1 MCGIVGYIGDK
12 KAAPILLAGLKKLE
26 YRGYDSAGIAVQEEE
41 AVKILKKEG
50 KLDKL
55 KTSAENEIFNGDTG
69 IGHTRWATHGKPS
82 DTNSHPHTD
91 SFSKVVIVHN
101 GIIENFRELK
111 EELAAK
117 GHQFN
122 SETDTE
128 VAAHLIASYYQE
140 NDLKDAVIKAVKR
153 LEGSFALA
161 VMSDM
166 EKDRIIAV
174 RKDSPLI
181 VGLGENENFLASDI
195 PAYLE
200 HTDDFYILEDG
211 EIADIRKD
219 EVKIYSFSGQ
229 LIADKNKT
237 KIDWDAEMA
246 EKQGYEH
253 FMLKEIHE
261 QPESLKRLLEDNL
274 KDGKIDLTES
284 GLAKNWLQNYDKIHI
299 VACGTAYH
307 SGALAK
313 YLLEDKLRIPVEVEV
328 ASEYRYRNPI
338 INERTLMIVVS
349 QSGETADTLAA
360 LRLAKSQGAAV
371 LALTNSRDSSIAR
384 ESDMLI
390 YLKAGPEI
398 AVAST
403 KAYTNMVA
411 AFYILLIDGMRQRQ
425 EISDELTAE
434 YTSDLIKLPEMIRQ
448 LSEQSKKQIKEI
460 AAKYAEK
467 ENIFFIG
474 RNTDYTLAL
483 EGALKLKEISYI
495 HAEAYPAGELK
506 HGTLALIEENVPVIA
521 LGSRA
526 DVFPKLFS
534 NLKEV
539 KARGAET
546 LLITEEEQKFETES
560 VDHLIEL
567 PILNQDFA
575 GLLAIIPLQLL
586 AYYTALNC
594 GEDID
599 QPRNLAKSV
608 TVE

>member
-1 MCGIVGYIGDK
+1 MCGIVGYIGEK
-12 KAAPILLAGLKKLE
+12 KAAPILLSGLKKLE
-26 YRGYDSAGIAVQEEE
+26 YRGYDSAGIAIQEKE
-41 AVKILKKEG
+41 AVKIIKKEG

-55 KTSAENEIFNGDTG
+55 KASAESEVFYGGTG
-69 IGHTRWATHGKPS
+69 IGHTRWATHGRPS
-82 DTNSHPHTD
+82 DINSHPHTD
-91 SFSKVVIVHN
+91 SFSEIVIVHN

-111 EELAAK
+111 EELIEQ
-117 GHQFN
+117 GHRFK

-128 VAAHLIASYYQE
+128 VVAHLISTYYDD
-140 NDLKDAVIKAVKR
+140 DLKTAVSKAVKS

-161 VMSDM
+161 VMSHN

-181 VGLGENENFLASDI
+181 IGLGENENFLASDI

-200 HTDDFYILEDG
+200 HTDNFYILEDG
-211 EIADIRKD
+211 EIADIRKN
-219 EVKIYSFSGQ
+219 EVDIYKFNGD
-229 LIADKNKT
+229 LIANKT
-237 KIDWDAEMA
+237 KTKINWDAEMA
-246 EKQGYEH
+246 EKQGYDH

-274 KDGKIDLTES
+274 KDGKIDLTAS
-284 GLAKNWLQNYDKIHI
+284 GLAENWLDNYDKIHI

-338 INERTLMIVVS
+338 VNDRTLMIVVS

-360 LRLAKSQGAAV
+360 LRLARSKGASV

-411 AFYILLIDGMRQRQ
+411 AFYILLIDGMRQRDD
-425 EISDELTAE
+425 ISKELVVN
-434 YTSDLIKLPEMIRQ
+434 YTSDLIKLPEMIRK
-448 LSEQSKKQIKEI
+448 LSQQSKEQIEI
-460 AAKYAEK
+460 IANKYAQK

-506 HGTLALIEENVPVIA
+506 HGTLALVEENVPVVA

-526 DVFPKLFS
+526 DIFAKLFS

-546 LLITEEEQKFETES
+546 LLITEENQKFETDS
-560 VDHLIEL
+560 VDYLIEL
-567 PILNQDFA
+567 PVLNKDFA

>member
-1 MCGIVGYIGDK
+1 MCGIVGYIGEK
-12 KAAPILLAGLKKLE
+12 KAAPILLSGLKKLE
-26 YRGYDSAGIAVQEEE
+26 YRGYDSAGIAVQEKE
-41 AVKILKKEG
+41 AVKIVKKEG

-55 KTSAENEIFNGDTG
+55 KASAESEIFYGGTG
-69 IGHTRWATHGKPS
+69 IGHTRWATHGRPS
-82 DTNSHPHTD
+82 DINSHPHTD
-91 SFSKVVIVHN
+91 SFSEIVIVHN

-111 EELAAK
+111 EELIEQ
-117 GHQFN
+117 GHRFK

-128 VAAHLIASYYQE
+128 VVAHLISTYYDD
-140 NDLKDAVIKAVKR
+140 DLKTAVSKAVKS

-161 VMSDM
+161 VMSHT

-181 VGLGENENFLASDI
+181 IGLGENENFLASDI

-200 HTDDFYILEDG
+200 HTDNFYILEDG
-211 EIADIRKD
+211 EIADIRKN
-219 EVKIYSFSGQ
+219 EVDIYKFNGD
-229 LIADKNKT
+229 LIANKT
-237 KIDWDAEMA
+237 KTKINWDAEMA
-246 EKQGYEH
+246 EKQGYDH

-274 KDGKIDLTES
+274 KDGKIDLTAS
-284 GLAKNWLQNYDKIHI
+284 GLTENWLDNYDKIHI

-338 INERTLMIVVS
+338 VNDRTLMIVVS

-360 LRLAKSQGAAV
+360 LRLARSKGASV

-411 AFYILLIDGMRQRQ
+411 AFYILLIDGMRQRDD
-425 EISDELTAE
+425 ISKELVVN
-434 YTSDLIKLPEMIRQ
+434 YTSDLIKLPEMIRK
-448 LSEQSKKQIKEI
+448 LSQQSKEQIEI
-460 AAKYAEK
+460 IANKYAQK

-506 HGTLALIEENVPVIA
+506 HGTLALVEENVPVVA

-526 DVFPKLFS
+526 DIFAKLFS

-546 LLITEEEQKFETES
+546 LLITEENQKFETDS
-560 VDHLIEL
+560 VDYLIEL
-567 PILNQDFA
+567 PVLNKDFA

>member
-12 KAAPILLAGLKKLE
+12 KAAPILMEGLEHLE
-26 YRGYDSAGIAVQEEE
+26 YRGYDSAGIALQNENNINVT
-41 AVKILKKEG
+41 KEVG
-50 KLDKL
+50 KLDEL
-55 KTSAENEIFNGDTG
+55 KELLNFSKEKGRKG
-69 IGHTRWATHGKPS
+69 IGHTRWATHGRPS
-82 DTNSHPHTD
+82 KINSHPHYD
-91 SFSKVVIVHN
+91 CHDEFAVVHN
-101 GIIENFRELK
+101 GIIENFQELK
-111 EELAAK
+111 NDLMVK
-117 GHQFN
+117 GHDFK

-128 VAAHLIASYYQE
+128 VIAHLIEEKYTS
-140 NDLKDAVIKAVKR
+140 NLKEAVREAVR
-153 LEGSFALA
+153 VLEGSYALA
-161 VMSDM
+161 VLSTKEPD
-166 EKDRIIAV
+166 KIIGV
-174 RKDSPLI
+174 RKDSPLVI
-181 VGLGENENFLASDI
+181 GKNNGENFIASDMT
-195 PAYLE
+195 AFLSY
-200 HTDDFYILEDG
+200 TDQFYILDDG
-211 EIADIRKD
+211 EMAEVTKDNIDLFNLDGENITKDIFK
-219 EVKIYSFSGQ
+219 V
-229 LIADKNKT
+229 
-237 KIDWDAEMA
+237 DWDAEMA
-246 EKQGYEH
+246 EKNGYEH
-253 FMLKEIHE
+253 YMLKEINE
-261 QPESLKRLLEDNL
+261 QPDSIRRVLNNRISPAGINFSEIGFTKE
-274 KDGKIDLTES
+274 EM
-284 GLAKNWLQNYDKIHI
+284 AEFDKLYV

-307 SGALAK
+307 SGLVGE
-313 YLLEDKLRIPVEVEV
+313 YLIEEMVNIPVEVEV
-328 ASEYRYRNPI
+328 ASEFRYKEPI
-338 INERTLMIVVS
+338 LDKNTLVVVVS

-360 LRLAKSQGAAV
+360 LRLAKKQGAKV
-371 LALTNSRDSSIAR
+371 LGLVNVKGSTISREAD
-384 ESDMLI
+384 EVI

-425 EISDELTAE
+425 EISDQVTAQ

-448 LSEQSKKQIKEI
+448 LSEQSKTQIKLI
-460 AAKYAEK
+460 ADKYAEK

-506 HGTLALIEENVPVIA
+506 HGTLALVEEGVPVVA

-526 DVFPKLFS
+526 DVFAKLFS

-546 LLITEEEQKFETES
+546 LLITEEDQKFETES

-567 PILNQDFA
+567 PLLNQDFA

>member
-1 MCGIVGYIGDK
+1 MCGIVGYIGEK
-12 KAAPILLAGLKKLE
+12 KAAPILLSGLKKLE
-26 YRGYDSAGIAVQEEE
+26 YRGYDSAGIAVQEKE
-41 AVKILKKEG
+41 AVKIVKKEG

-55 KTSAENEIFNGDTG
+55 KASAESEIFYGGTG
-69 IGHTRWATHGKPS
+69 IGHTRWATHGRPS
-82 DTNSHPHTD
+82 DINSHPHTD
-91 SFSKVVIVHN
+91 SFSEIVIVHN

-111 EELAAK
+111 EELIEQ
-117 GHQFN
+117 GHRFK

-128 VAAHLIASYYQE
+128 VVAHLISTYYDD
-140 NDLKDAVIKAVKR
+140 DLKTAVSKAVKS

-161 VMSDM
+161 VMSHT

-181 VGLGENENFLASDI
+181 IGLGENENFLASDI

-200 HTDDFYILEDG
+200 HTDNFYILEDG
-211 EIADIRKD
+211 EIADIRKN
-219 EVKIYSFSGQ
+219 EVDIYKFNGD
-229 LIADKNKT
+229 LIANKT
-237 KIDWDAEMA
+237 KTKINWDAEMA
-246 EKQGYEH
+246 EKQGYDH

-274 KDGKIDLTES
+274 KDGKIDLTAS
-284 GLAKNWLQNYDKIHI
+284 GLTENWLDNYDKIHI

-338 INERTLMIVVS
+338 VNDRTLMIVVS

-360 LRLAKSQGAAV
+360 LRLARSKGASV

-411 AFYILLIDGMRQRQ
+411 AFYILLIDGMRQRDD
-425 EISDELTAE
+425 ISKELVVN
-434 YTSDLIKLPEMIRQ
+434 YTSDLIKLPEMIRK
-448 LSEQSKKQIKEI
+448 LSQQSKEQIEI
-460 AAKYAEK
+460 IANKYAQK

-506 HGTLALIEENVPVIA
+506 HGTLALVEENVPVVA

-526 DVFPKLFS
+526 DIFAKLFS

-546 LLITEEEQKFETES
+546 LLITEENQKFEADS
-560 VDHLIEL
+560 VDYLIEL
-567 PILNQDFA
+567 PVLNKDFA

>member
-26 YRGYDSAGIAVQEEE
+26 YRGYDSAGIAVQEKK
-41 AVKILKKEG
+41 AVKIVKKEG

-55 KTSAENEIFNGDTG
+55 KSRTGEEVFYGRTG
-69 IGHTRWATHGKPS
+69 IGHTRWATHGRPS
-82 DTNSHPHTD
+82 DINSHPHTD
-91 SFSKVVIVHN
+91 SFSEIVIVHN

-111 EELAAK
+111 EELSAA
-117 GHQFN
+117 GHQFK

-128 VAAHLIASYYQE
+128 VVAHLISTYYDD
-140 NDLKDAVIKAVKR
+140 DLRTAVNKTVKR

-161 VMSDM
+161 VMSKQ
-166 EKDRIIAV
+166 EKDKIIAV

-181 VGLGENENFLASDI
+181 IGLGENENFLASDI

-200 HTDDFYILEDG
+200 HTDNFYILEDG
-211 EIADIRKD
+211 EIADIRKNK
-219 EVKIYSFSGQ
+219 VNIYKFNGD
-229 LIADKNKT
+229 LIANKNKT
-237 KIDWDAEMA
+237 KISWDAEMA
-246 EKQGYEH
+246 EKQGYQH

-261 QPESLKRLLEDNL
+261 QSESLKRLLEDNL
-274 KDGKIDLTES
+274 NGGQIDLTAS
-284 GLAKNWLQNYDKIHI
+284 GLAEDWLDNYDKIHI

-338 INERTLMIVVS
+338 VDAGTLMIVVS

-360 LRLAKSQGAAV
+360 LRLAKEKGASV

-384 ESDMLI
+384 ESDMVI

-411 AFYILLIDGMRQRQ
+411 AFYLLLVDGMRQRDN
-425 EISDELTAE
+425 ISDQITAE
-434 YTSDLIKLPEMIRQ
+434 YTSDLIKLPEMIRK
-448 LSEQSKKQIKEI
+448 LSEQSKEQIQAI
-460 AAKYAEK
+460 ADNYADK

-506 HGTLALIEENVPVIA
+506 HGTLALIEEGVPVVA

-526 DVFPKLFS
+526 DIFSKLFS

-546 LLITEEEQKFETES
+546 LLITEENQKFEIES

-567 PILNQDFA
+567 PILNKDFA

>member
-1 MCGIVGYIGDK
+1 VNIYK
-12 KAAPILLAGLKKLE
+12 
-26 YRGYDSAGIAVQEEE
+26 
-41 AVKILKKEG
+41 
-50 KLDKL
+50 
-55 KTSAENEIFNGDTG
+55 FNGD
-69 IGHTRWATHGKPS
+69 
-82 DTNSHPHTD
+82 
-91 SFSKVVIVHN
+91 
-101 GIIENFRELK
+101 
-111 EELAAK
+111 
-117 GHQFN
+117 
-122 SETDTE
+122 
-128 VAAHLIASYYQE
+128 LIA
-140 NDLKDAVIKAVKR
+140 N
-153 LEGSFALA
+153 
-161 VMSDM
+161 
-166 EKDRIIAV
+166 
-174 RKDSPLI
+174 
-181 VGLGENENFLASDI
+181 
-195 PAYLE
+195 
-200 HTDDFYILEDG
+200 
-211 EIADIRKD
+211 
-219 EVKIYSFSGQ
+219 
-229 LIADKNKT
+229 KNKT
-237 KIDWDAEMA
+237 KISWDAEMA
-246 EKQGYEH
+246 EKQGYQH

-261 QPESLKRLLEDNL
+261 QSESLKRLLEDNL
-274 KDGKIDLTES
+274 NGGQIDLTAS
-284 GLAKNWLQNYDKIHI
+284 GLAEDWLDNYDKIHI

-338 INERTLMIVVS
+338 VDAGTLMIVVS

-360 LRLAKSQGAAV
+360 LRLAKKKGASV

-384 ESDMLI
+384 ESDMVI

-411 AFYILLIDGMRQRQ
+411 AFYLLLVDGMRQRDN
-425 EISDELTAE
+425 ISDQITAE
-434 YTSDLIKLPEMIRQ
+434 YTSDLIKLPEMIRK
-448 LSEQSKKQIKEI
+448 LSEQSKEQIQAI
-460 AAKYAEK
+460 ANNYEDK

-506 HGTLALIEENVPVIA
+506 HGTLALIEEGVPVVA

-526 DVFPKLFS
+526 DIFSKLFS

-546 LLITEEEQKFETES
+546 LLITEENQKFETES

-567 PILNQDFA
+567 PILNKDFA

>member
-1 MCGIVGYIGDK
+1 MCGIVGYIGEK
-12 KAAPILLAGLKKLE
+12 KAAPILLSGLKKLE
-26 YRGYDSAGIAVQEEE
+26 YRGYDSAGIAVQEKK
-41 AVKILKKEG
+41 AVKIVKKEG

-55 KTSAENEIFNGDTG
+55 KSSAEEEIFYGGTG
-69 IGHTRWATHGKPS
+69 IGHTRWATHGRPS
-82 DTNSHPHTD
+82 DINSHPHTD
-91 SFSKVVIVHN
+91 SFSEIVIVHN

-111 EELAAK
+111 EDLAAA
-117 GHQFN
+117 GHQFK
-122 SETDTE
+122 SETDSE
-128 VAAHLIASYYQE
+128 VVAHLISTYYE
-140 NDLKDAVIKAVKR
+140 DDLRAAVNKTVER

-161 VMSDM
+161 VMSRQ

-181 VGLGENENFLASDI
+181 IGLGENENFLASDI

-200 HTDDFYILEDG
+200 HTNDFYILEDG
-211 EIADIRKD
+211 EIADIRKE
-219 EVKIYSFSGQ
+219 EVTIYTFNGDM
-229 LIADKNKT
+229 IANKSKT
-237 KIDWDAEMA
+237 KISWDAEMA
-246 EKQGYEH
+246 EKQGYQH

-274 KDGKIDLTES
+274 KSGYVDLTAS
-284 GLAKNWLQNYDKIHI
+284 GLAENWLDNYDKIHI

-338 INERTLMIVVS
+338 IDAGTLMIVVS

-360 LRLAKSQGAAV
+360 LRLAKKKGASV

-384 ESDMLI
+384 ESDMVI

-411 AFYILLIDGMRQRQ
+411 AFYLLLIDGMRQRDN
-425 EISDELTAE
+425 ISEQITAD
-434 YTSDLIKLPEMIRQ
+434 YTSDLIKLPEMIRK
-448 LSEQSKKQIKEI
+448 LSEQSKEQIQAI
-460 AAKYAEK
+460 ADNYADK

-506 HGTLALIEENVPVIA
+506 HGTLALIEEGVAVVA

-526 DVFPKLFS
+526 DIFPKLFS

-546 LLITEEEQKFETES
+546 LLITEENQRFETES
-560 VDHLIEL
+560 VNHLIKL
-567 PILNQDFA
+567 PVLNEDFA

>member
-1 MCGIVGYIGDK
+1 MCGIVGYTGK
-12 KAAPILLAGLKKLE
+12 QKAAPILLSGLKKLE
-26 YRGYDSAGIAVQEEE
+26 YRGYDSAGIAVHEKDTI
-41 AVKILKKEG
+41 KIIKKEG

-55 KTSAENEIFNGDTG
+55 KQKAAAEDFYGITG

-82 DTNSHPHTD
+82 DVNSHPHTD
-91 SFSKVVIVHN
+91 SFSEIVLVHN

-111 EELAAK
+111 DELLQE
-117 GHQFN
+117 GHQFK

-128 VAAHLIASYYQE
+128 VIAHLIAGYYE
-140 NDLKDAVIKAVKR
+140 DDLREAVRLTIRK

-161 VMSDM
+161 VMSKK

-181 VGLGENENFLASDI
+181 IGLGENENFLASDI
-195 PAYLE
+195 PAYLD
-200 HTDDFYILEDG
+200 HTNDFYILENG
-211 EIADIRKD
+211 EIADIKSD
-219 EVKIYSFSGQ
+219 EVKIYSFKGE
-229 LIADKNKT
+229 LIVDKDKT
-237 KIDWDAEMA
+237 NIDWDAEMA
-246 EKQGYEH
+246 EKQGYQH
-253 FMLKEIHE
+253 FMLKEINE
-261 QPESLKRLLEDNL
+261 QPESLKRLFEKNIEA
-274 KDGKIDLTES
+274 GKINLRKN
-284 GLAKNWLQNYDKIHI
+284 GLASNWLENYDRIHI

-313 YLLEDKLRIPVEVEV
+313 YLLEDKLQIPVEVEV

-338 INERTLMIVVS
+338 INEQTLMVVVS

-360 LRLAKSQGAAV
+360 LRLAKENRAEV

-384 ESDMLI
+384 ESDMVI
-390 YLKAGPEI
+390 YLEAGPEI

-411 AFYILLIDGMRQRQ
+411 VFYMLLIDGMRQCPQ
-425 EISDELTAE
+425 ISDEMTAK
-434 YTSDLIKLPEMIRQ
+434 YTSDLIKLPEMVRK
-448 LSEQSKKQIKEI
+448 LSEKSQSKIKFL
-460 AAKYAEK
+460 AQKYANK

-506 HGTLALIEENVPVIA
+506 HGTLALIEKDVPVIA
-521 LGSRA
+521 IGSRI
-526 DVFPKLFS
+526 DIFPKLFS

-546 LLITEEEQKFETES
+546 LLITEENQKFEAES
-560 VDHLIEL
+560 VDHLLEL
-567 PILNQDFA
+567 PILNHDFA

-586 AYYTALNC
+586 AYYTALEC

>member
-1 MCGIVGYIGDK
+1 MCGIVGYIGEK
-12 KAAPILLAGLKKLE
+12 KAAPILLSGLKKLE
-26 YRGYDSAGIAVQEEE
+26 YRGYDSAGIAIQEKE
-41 AVKILKKEG
+41 AVKIVKKEG

-55 KTSAENEIFNGDTG
+55 KASAESEIFYGGTG

-82 DTNSHPHTD
+82 DINSHPHTD
-91 SFSKVVIVHN
+91 SFSEIVIVHN

-111 EELAAK
+111 EELIEK
-117 GHQFN
+117 GHRFK

-128 VAAHLIASYYQE
+128 VVAHLISTYYDD
-140 NDLKDAVIKAVKR
+140 DLKTAVNKAVKS

-161 VMSDM
+161 VMSHT

-181 VGLGENENFLASDI
+181 IGIGENENFLASDI

-200 HTDDFYILEDG
+200 HTDNFYILEDG
-211 EIADIRKD
+211 EIADIRKN
-219 EVKIYSFSGQ
+219 KIDIYKFNGD
-229 LIADKNKT
+229 LIANKT
-237 KIDWDAEMA
+237 KTKINWDAEMA
-246 EKQGYEH
+246 EKQGYDH

-274 KDGKIDLTES
+274 KDGKIDLTAS
-284 GLAKNWLQNYDKIHI
+284 GLAENWLDNYDKIHI

-338 INERTLMIVVS
+338 VNDRTLMIVVS

-360 LRLAKSQGAAV
+360 LRLARSKGASV

-411 AFYILLIDGMRQRQ
+411 AFYILLIDGMRQRDD
-425 EISDELTAE
+425 ISEELVVN
-434 YTSDLIKLPEMIRQ
+434 YTSDLIKLPEMIRK
-448 LSEQSKKQIKEI
+448 LSQQSKEQIEI
-460 AAKYAEK
+460 IANKYAQK

-506 HGTLALIEENVPVIA
+506 HGTLALVEENVPVVA

-526 DVFPKLFS
+526 DIFAKLFS

-546 LLITEEEQKFETES
+546 LLITEENQKFETDS
-560 VDHLIEL
+560 VDYLIEL
-567 PILNQDFA
+567 PVLNKDFA

>member
-1 MCGIVGYIGDK
+1 MCGIVGYIGNK
-12 KAAPILLAGLKKLE
+12 KAAPILLSGLKKLE

-55 KTSAENEIFNGDTG
+55 KASAENEIFNGKTG

-82 DTNSHPHTD
+82 DINSHPHTD
-91 SFSKVVIVHN
+91 SFSKTVIVHN

-111 EELAAK
+111 EELLEK
-117 GHQFN
+117 GHQFK

-128 VAAHLIASYYQE
+128 VAAHLIASYYEE
-140 NDLKDAVIKAVKR
+140 NNLKEAVIKAVKR

-161 VMSDM
+161 VMSYT

-200 HTDDFYILEDG
+200 HTADFYILEDG

-219 EVKIYSFSGQ
+219 AVKIYSFSGE

-237 KIDWDAEMA
+237 KIDWNAEMA

-274 KDGKIDLTES
+274 EAGKIDLSES
-284 GLAKNWLQNYDKIHI
+284 GLAENWLDNYDKIHI

-313 YLLEDKLRIPVEVEV
+313 YLLEEKLRIPVEVEV

-360 LRLAKSQGAAV
+360 LRLAQGQGADV
-371 LALTNSRDSSIAR
+371 LALTNSRDSSISR
-384 ESDMLI
+384 ESDMVI
-390 YLKAGPEI
+390 YLKAGLEI

-425 EISDELTAE
+425 AISDEDTAK

-448 LSEQSKKQIKEI
+448 LSEQSKKQIKLI
-460 AAKYAEK
+460 ADKYAEK

-506 HGTLALIEENVPVIA
+506 HGTLALIEDDVPVVA

-546 LLITEEEQKFETES
+546 LLITEVDQKFEAES
-560 VDHLIEL
+560 VDNLIEL